1 MGNSNRILKSIKINS
16 IVILLWI
23 SIVITIVMFVV
34 NNINHNR
41 FINNS
46 EKLLTSYQ
54 IIQNTEKFLSQ
65 LKETEA
71 KQRSYLLTG
80 DDTFLEP
87 FNQSNSQANETLEI
101 LIETAAEK
109 RVHQRRLN
117 KIASN
122 LEGII
127 NEMNS
132 TIKKR
137 QKNGIQQLLDEGLP
151 NSAQISIE
159 NIKKQIR
166 AIQEEEQTKAAQL
179 QKDVEQSSLI
189 STITMYIAGIFNV
202 LIIFIAIFALRREKK
217 SRVSLYNDLNQKN
230 KKYVFDNGK
239 VDEDVSE
246 EVIVNYLISNLE
258 NAIDFVEQIGK
269 GNYDIKFQGL
279 DDSNIKNNKTNLAGA
294 LMNMKDLLKKASQE
308 EQQRKQEDEKRN
320 WATRGIA
327 KFGDIMRKNNNDI
340 NDLSDR
346 IITNLVYYLNINQGG
361 LFILNDDEKT
371 EPHLELI
378 AAYAYDRK
386 KYLNK
391 KIEIGEGLVGACAI
405 EKQTIY
411 MNEVPDNYIEITSG
425 VGGAAPR
432 AILIVPLKL
441 ENHILGVVELA
452 SFKEFQKHEIEFVET
467 IAENIASTLSTTRI
481 NAKTN
486 KLLSDFR
493 KQSEEMAAQEEEMR
507 QNLEELQATQE
518 EAARKSV
525 ELEGIIEAIG
535 ETLGAVEYDLNGKI
549 INAND
554 FILQKMNFLEEEF
567 LGKHFLDFIPK
578 DQIEKYKKI
587 WNSIKNG
594 ETIVDE
600 RKIELEDTTL
610 WGQQTYKPLKDEQ
623 GAIIKVL
630 EIFIDIT
637 QRKIQE
643 NELRQQAE
651 NLRAKEK
658 TLKQNMKELKMAQNK
673 VTTQK
678 EELEKANKK
687 LATNQEILKKALEKS
702 KAKEAEIQRQH
713 ELMKNQETIMKQNM
727 EELSKMHEDMNIKH
741 QQLETA
747 NKRLTNNEM
756 ILKQSIR
763 KAEIKA
769 KEYKRIINEKEKTIE
784 ELKKQA

>member
-101 LIETAAEK
+101 LIETTAEK

-117 KIASN
+117 KIASD

-246 EVIVNYLISNLE
+246 EVIVNHLISNLE

-279 DDSNIKNNKTNLAGA
+279 DDSNIKNNKTN
-294 LMNMKDLLKKASQE
+294 Q
-308 EQQRKQEDEKRN
+308 
-320 WATRGIA
+320 
-327 KFGDIMRKNNNDI
+327 
-340 NDLSDR
+340 
-346 IITNLVYYLNINQGG
+346 
-361 LFILNDDEKT
+361 
-371 EPHLELI
+371 
-378 AAYAYDRK
+378 
-386 KYLNK
+386 
-391 KIEIGEGLVGACAI
+391 IG
-405 EKQTIY
+405 
-411 MNEVPDNYIEITSG
+411 
-425 VGGAAPR
+425 R
-432 AILIVPLKL
+432 AHV
-441 ENHILGVVELA
+441 
-452 SFKEFQKHEIEFVET
+452 
-467 IAENIASTLSTTRI
+467 
-481 NAKTN
+481 
-486 KLLSDFR
+486 
-493 KQSEEMAAQEEEMR
+493 
-507 QNLEELQATQE
+507 
-518 EAARKSV
+518 
-525 ELEGIIEAIG
+525 
-535 ETLGAVEYDLNGKI
+535 
-549 INAND
+549 
-554 FILQKMNFLEEEF
+554 
-567 LGKHFLDFIPK
+567 
-578 DQIEKYKKI
+578 
-587 WNSIKNG
+587 
-594 ETIVDE
+594 
-600 RKIELEDTTL
+600 
-610 WGQQTYKPLKDEQ
+610 
-623 GAIIKVL
+623 
-630 EIFIDIT
+630 
-637 QRKIQE
+637 
-643 NELRQQAE
+643 
-651 NLRAKEK
+651 
-658 TLKQNMKELKMAQNK
+658 
-673 VTTQK
+673 
-678 EELEKANKK
+678 
-687 LATNQEILKKALEKS
+687 
-702 KAKEAEIQRQH
+702 
-713 ELMKNQETIMKQNM
+713 
-727 EELSKMHEDMNIKH
+727 
-741 QQLETA
+741 
-747 NKRLTNNEM
+747 
-756 ILKQSIR
+756 
-763 KAEIKA
+763 
-769 KEYKRIINEKEKTIE
+769 
-784 ELKKQA
+784 